1 MDEAIKKESETI
13 QYVPK
18 IQPDDANDD
27 VFVPNTSNSTN
38 PENEALPRCENKV
51 QIEER
56 YVSGN
61 KAYEQD
67 EADKIPMD
75 REIIS
80 KRITRKSSRL
90 SLLNNKKENLKRT
103 ISSKVI
109 KQKRT
114 ARKSNKTA
122 KSPINEMLTVLG
134 KKFETE
140 SYEKSFRYIQP
151 NNATNAL
158 QYIPYGIPYGKQEE
172 SHNYSSNTNRNM
184 LQYLDCN
191 NLRQENLKQPILVNS
206 NPWSIVPKSGQ
217 NFVLNNISNVQ
228 NQVGQASYYN
238 AYTAADYNSKQ
249 GENPYFYSSIKS
261 VDSQKLLSMEN
272 KVFRCSCNSCT
283 NNLWNNMHTGIE
295 AFPKM
300 NSAFQQIPNN
310 NISSYMPSAASNN
323 FWNAVGSFNYSP
335 NYQTLQA
342 DNNFKKL
349 FYSGF
354 NTVNNHLTIP
364 YNNNL
369 NVAQNASVTSE
380 SLRLEPSSFLYTGNT
395 SAQFSNYYNKDLTK
409 VDMSVNQYK
418 ERDNFNSSAV
428 PIFENAL
435 PVINTHGLDS
445 ESTNTLSQN
454 STSTNESGIIYD
466 ITNFVSET
474 NTVDRSEQSPFYTY
488 VKEMDKNWQ

>member
-1 MDEAIKKESETI
+1 MPKRPCPFEADLLPQLKVHVGQKQMDNGVSRDERMKDVYDKTLTLLKTGARTLSYKLNASAQMDPVDLPALRQVLPYLIMDEAIKKEPETI

-27 VFVPNTSNSTN
+27 VFLPNTSNSTN
-38 PENEALPRCENKV
+38 PENEALPRCESKV

-56 YVSGN
+56 YVPEN

-67 EADKIPMD
+67 EADKILMD

-122 KSPINEMLTVLG
+122 QSPINEMLTVLG

-172 SHNYSSNTNRNM
+172 SHYNYSSNTNRNM

-191 NLRQENLKQPILVNS
+191 NLRQENLKQPILINS

-228 NQVGQASYYN
+228 NQVGQAGYYN

-249 GENPYFYSSIKS
+249 
-261 VDSQKLLSMEN
+261 
-272 KVFRCSCNSCT
+272 
-283 NNLWNNMHTGIE
+283 
-295 AFPKM
+295 
-300 NSAFQQIPNN
+300 
-310 NISSYMPSAASNN
+310 
-323 FWNAVGSFNYSP
+323 
-335 NYQTLQA
+335 
-342 DNNFKKL
+342 
-349 FYSGF
+349 
-354 NTVNNHLTIP
+354 
-364 YNNNL
+364 
-369 NVAQNASVTSE
+369 
-380 SLRLEPSSFLYTGNT
+380 
-395 SAQFSNYYNKDLTK
+395 
-409 VDMSVNQYK
+409 
-418 ERDNFNSSAV
+418 ERV
-428 PIFENAL
+428 CH
-435 PVINTHGLDS
+435 V
-445 ESTNTLSQN
+445 
-454 STSTNESGIIYD
+454 
-466 ITNFVSET
+466 
-474 NTVDRSEQSPFYTY
+474 
-488 VKEMDKNWQ
+488 